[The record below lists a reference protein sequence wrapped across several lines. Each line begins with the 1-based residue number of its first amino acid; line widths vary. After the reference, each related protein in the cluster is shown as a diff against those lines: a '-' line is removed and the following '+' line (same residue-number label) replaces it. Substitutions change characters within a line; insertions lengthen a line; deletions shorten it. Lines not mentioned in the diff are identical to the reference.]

1 MAHCSVL
8 ILTLNEEDNLPRCLE
23 SLRWCDDVVVYDSHS
38 TDKTV
43 EIATQV
49 GARVV
54 QRKFDN
60 WASHQNWGVQNIS
73 FEHPWV
79 YYIDADEVMTPELA
93 EEVQRIAAD
102 PNTQEAAFRVR
113 RKDMFFGRWIKRSS
127 MYPVWIVRLFR
138 PEKIRWERLVNPVAI
153 VDGKEGNLS
162 GQMIHYVFNKGLRAW
177 IARHNQY
184 ANFEAQESLRSLESD
199 AVDWKGIFSG
209 DFVRRRKALK
219 ALSFRMPFRP
229 TLRFLYMYL
238 FRRGFM
244 DGWSGYTYCRLVA
257 FYEYLIVLN
266 MKEIRQ
272 RRKGLPV

>member
-8 ILTLNEEDNLPRCLE
+8 ILTLHEEDNLPRCLE
-23 SLRWCDDVVVYDSHS
+23 SLRWCDDVVVYDSNS

-43 EIATQV
+43 EIATQA
-49 GARVV
+49 GARVI

-60 WASHQNWGVQNIS
+60 WASHQNWGVQNIE
-73 FEHPWV
+73 FKHPWV

-93 EEVQRIAAD
+93 EEVQRIAGD

-162 GQMIHYVFNKGLRAW
+162 GQMIHYVFNMGLRAW

-184 ANFEAQESLRSLESD
+184 ATFEAQESLLSAQNTL
-199 AVDWKGIFSG
+199 AA
-209 DFVRRRKALK
+209 ALTDTIL
-219 ALSFRMPFRP
+219 AGL
-229 TLRFLYMYL
+229 FLYRDMEL
-238 FRRGFM
+238 IEVT
-244 DGWSGYTYCRLVA
+244 DSGV
-257 FYEYLIVLN
+257 EVQVI
-266 MKEIRQ
+266 E
-272 RRKGLPV
+272 LPPPPTESLPPQPDAGEEP